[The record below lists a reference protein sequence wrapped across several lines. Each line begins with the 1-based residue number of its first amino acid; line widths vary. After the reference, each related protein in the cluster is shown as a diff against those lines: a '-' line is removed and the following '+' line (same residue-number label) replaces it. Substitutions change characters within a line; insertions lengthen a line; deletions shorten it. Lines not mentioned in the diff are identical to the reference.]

1 MQVIGSQ
8 ILVKPSYSHFFY
20 GKTKSFKHLVCWK
33 SDLQGIQDIINIV
46 FT

>member
-20 GKTKSFKHLVCWK
+20 GKTKSFERLVHWK
-33 SDLQGIQDIINIV
+33 SDLQGIQDIVNIV